1 MILLFKNEWRSPLLF
16 EDCFPFHHLHPRAGR
31 TPRRHR
37 CNKERKLSKRH
48 KKAFLRYKRE
58 VQCISYQPTIEG
70 GRDQRAEMVKDL
82 KQYTPESPRDPV
94 SAFQHRR
101 SSIFLTFLAGR
112 HLRQAVIKK
121 GRRQAL
127 PYCLQEMMC
136 GLQWTARGV
145 TEEHKRL
152 KVCVERIKPV

>member
-1 MILLFKNEWRSPLLF
+1 MNGGLLFSSRTVFLF
-16 EDCFPFHHLHPRAGR
+16 IIFIHERAEHQEGIDVIKSGN
-31 TPRRHR
+31 
-37 CNKERKLSKRH
+37 CQKRH

-94 SAFQHRR
+94 SAFQHLR

-121 GRRQAL
+121 ERRQAL